1 MNDPK
6 ALPRDWPPVLD
17 RQLSE
22 DHANTGIERIPA
34 LDRDSNKTFRPG
46 TAEHLQNIL
55 DISGVPLLVVDGN
68 LKLLS
73 FTSAVIALFDVAA
86 TDLGRP
92 LAEITRRFADEDF
105 LLDAQ
110 TAIAI
115 RMPICRDIKTD
126 NGGHYKLSLLPY
138 CVEDNDVRGLAISFS
153 DISDTEAA
161 KRAFDRAEAFSN
173 SIIDVLHE
181 SLVMLDEE
189 LRVISATPRFYH
201 NFVVRPEDAV
211 GELLWN
217 LCERCLDV
225 PAFRIFLVLISAG
238 EDVAE
243 DYEIEIE
250 LSPYGRRILILNAQ
264 NIPAEPPEKKK
275 ILLAIDDI
283 ADRKQ
288 AGHGHAGAIIA

>member
-1 MNDPK
+1 MSDPK
-6 ALPRDWPPVLD
+6 ARPRDWPLALD
-17 RQLSE
+17 RRLFE
-22 DHANTGIERIPA
+22 DHADTGIERIPA
-34 LDRDSNKTFRPG
+34 LNRDSQKTFRHG

-55 DISGVPLLVVDGN
+55 NISGVPLLVADGD

-73 FTSAVIALFDVAA
+73 FTPAVIALFDVAVS
-86 TDLGRP
+86 DLGRP
-92 LAEITRRFADEDF
+92 LAEIARRFADEDF

-110 TAIAI
+110 IAIAM
-115 RMPICRDIKTD
+115 RMPICRDIDAD
-126 NGGHYKLSLLPY
+126 NGACYKLSLLPY
-138 CVEDNDVRGLAISFS
+138 RVGDDDAQGLAISFS
-153 DISDTEAA
+153 DISETMAA

-189 LRVISATPRFYH
+189 LRVISATPRFYS
-201 NFVVRPEDAV
+201 NFTVRPEDAV
-211 GELLWN
+211 GEFLPN

-225 PAFRIFLVLISAG
+225 PAFRIFLGLIATG
-238 EDVAE
+238 EIVAE

-250 LSPYGRRILILNAQ
+250 LPPYGRRILILNAQ
-264 NIPAEPPEKKK
+264 NIPAAPAEKKK

-288 AGHGHAGAIIA
+288 AGLGHAGGHIA